1 MKKLHVYLLI
11 CILLL
16 AAFLRFA
23 YIIKD
28 AGRPL
33 KGDEPSYETI
43 AWNMAI
49 GEGYQRIDGK
59 GVQSITAMRGPSYV
73 LFLTLIYLIFG
84 RNLLAI
90 YIAQVLL
97 AVGSGFLL
105 FKICRLLFRR
115 TDVPLVAALM
125 YAIYPP
131 FVTNTQYILTEI
143 FTIFLM
149 LLAVFGF
156 LNYRMAGKLSWLYV
170 SAVAVAMSTMAKPV
184 LAILPVLFFVA
195 GYARLQRR
203 AQVRDLAA
211 QLAVVVL
218 LMVPWTVRNALAF
231 HAFIP
236 TVSVGGIAFWG
247 GTGPANG
254 KVVSGLG
261 NPGVPTYVFKA
272 IEGMS
277 EPERDRWF
285 YRDGL
290 RIIRSEPK
298 RYAALLMKKK
308 IPCLWFSLAYDAP
321 PTKRNLIFMFCN
333 ILVGLTAVLGIVS
346 LKPPR
351 FAANLLV
358 WLVLYF
364 TVIHV
369 LFFSVFRYSLPVY
382 AYMFCFSAGGVV
394 VVLRRFVLVD
404 RLLKRLD
411 LGEEAGC
418 P

>member
-49 GEGYQRIDGK
+49 GEGYQRIDSK
-59 GVQSITAMRGPSYV
+59 GVQSITAVRGPSYV
-73 LFLTLIYLIFG
+73 LFLTLIYLVFG
-84 RNLLAI
+84 RN
-90 YIAQVLL
+90 VL
-97 AVGSGFLL
+97 AVYTMQALLDVGSCLLL
-105 FKICRLLFRR
+105 FAICRLLFRR

-125 YAIYPP
+125 YAVYAP
-131 FVTNTQYILTEI
+131 FITNTQYILTET
-143 FTIFLM
+143 FTIFLT

-170 SAVAVAMSTMAKPV
+170 SAVAVATATMAKPI
-184 LAILPVLFFVA
+184 LALLPVLFFVA

-203 AQVRDLAA
+203 AQVRDLAV

-218 LMVPWTVRNALAF
+218 LMIPWTVRNALAF

-236 TVSVGGIAFWG
+236 TVSGGGITFWG

-254 KVVSGLG
+254 KVVGGLG
-261 NPGVPTYVFKA
+261 DPGVPSYVLRTVR
-272 IEGMS
+272 GMS

-298 RYAALLMKKK
+298 RYAALLMKK
-308 IPCLWFSLAYDAP
+308 IPCLWFNLAYDTP
-321 PTKRNLIFMFCN
+321 PTKRNLIFMACN
-333 ILVGLTAVLGIVS
+333 ILVGLTAVLGIVG

-351 FAANLLV
+351 FAASLLA

-364 TVIHV
+364 TVMHM

-394 VVLRRFVLVD
+394 VVIRRFGLVD